1 MSTMQS
7 VIDRFIHY
15 YAELDSQPPSALS
28 ALYHPDAVLQDPFGE
43 HHGFVAI
50 HRYFTHLLANVEQC
64 RFSIDPPL
72 CDGQRFAVTWTMH
85 WSHPHIR
92 GNEPLTLPGC
102 SVVEVQGEHVLH
114 QRDFYDAGEMLY
126 EHLPVLGWAVRGV
139 KKRVRA

>member
-15 YAELDSQPPSALS
+15 YAELDSQPPSALR
-28 ALYHPDAVLQDPFGE
+28 ALYHSDAVLQDPFGE
-43 HHGFVAI
+43 HQGFVAI

-92 GNEPLTLPGC
+92 GNELLSLPGC
-102 SVVEVQGEHVLH
+102 SVVAVQGEYVLR
-114 QRDFYDAGEMLY
+114 QRDYYDAGEMLY
-126 EHLPVLGWAVRGV
+126 EHLPLLGWAVRGV